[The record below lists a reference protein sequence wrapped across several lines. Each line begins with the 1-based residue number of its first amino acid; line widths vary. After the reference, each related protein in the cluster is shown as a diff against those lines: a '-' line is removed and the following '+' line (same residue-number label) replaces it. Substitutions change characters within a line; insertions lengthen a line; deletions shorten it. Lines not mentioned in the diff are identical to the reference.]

1 MEREK
6 DRSEGDFQPNSHKCQ
21 KLAFLFKLLCL
32 ICCGRQVT
40 QNVFRINFCIFA
52 YVDIENPQCCW
63 GSDQS
68 LRKGGKF
75 SNVPNKILSIME
87 VIQHQEEQTTW
98 AADTGAAATCI
109 QSCGQV
115 RRLSGSFGSLRW
127 DSAMKHP
134 SFPSVSLLSL
144 STTTWECSCCKIQGS
159 TCSQTAAA
167 LPPQVH
173 HEVSW
178 SVHSQQGCAG
188 AQQLVFANHGN
199 TKYILKGVITIIT

>member
-32 ICCGRQVT
+32 ICCGQVT

-115 RRLSGSFGSLRW
+115 RWLSGSFGSLRW

-134 SFPSVSLLSL
+134 SFPSEFALIVNNYLRMLLLQNPGAHMQPDCSSSASPGPSWGEL
-144 STTTWECSCCKIQGS
+144 ECAFPARLCRSTTACVC
-159 TCSQTAAA
+159 
-167 LPPQVH
+167 
-173 HEVSW
+173 
-178 SVHSQQGCAG
+178 
-188 AQQLVFANHGN
+188 
-199 TKYILKGVITIIT
+199 